1 MICYEE
7 LLLALNRLD
16 TIVVVTDAKGN
27 IRYVNE
33 AFEDKYGYSKE
44 EAIGQN
50 PRILKSDYHD
60 PSFYKNLWD
69 TVLSG
74 ITWEGIFLNKTKSGK
89 LIWERAKISPIMV
102 DEEIDGFIAT
112 KEDITYKKELEEQ
125 FHKEKFLLDELF
137 DNAPVGAM
145 LFKPIYNDG
154 EFQDLMT
161 IKANPIAAN
170 VFNKLGITGL
180 TMRNFLEEYEQ
191 IYSKV
196 DDLINSKQI
205 FELKCPSLDKHLNLK
220 TFPLGEGRFCMYIH
234 DITKYKNTISALKE
248 SEQRY
253 HSLVEDSPALIRRF
267 NKDGAV
273 SYINSYYADYYNKTP
288 DKLLGKNIFKLFNV
302 EDRNVFK
309 ENLQKLTPE
318 NPIVEY
324 QQKITLPKDEIRWQK
339 WIDRALF
346 DSSGNIVEY
355 QSVGMDF
362 TRLKN
367 IEIQLEEQKNKL
379 NAIFDNGLI
388 GITVLN
394 SSGDILMANSKF
406 TELIHYKEDI
416 TNLNYFD
423 YVAKEQIEQ
432 SRENFKRLFEG
443 KIKKINV
450 QREIHRK
457 DGSIFIADIF
467 TAPISVKKGKVI
479 EVVGLVIDITERYRI
494 EQELKASEKK
504 LKKLNN
510 TKDKLFSV
518 IAHDIRNPFNAILGF
533 STILDNNLNSLSTN
547 EIKEFISRIV
557 EASEETYK
565 LLEDLLTWAKS
576 QLGQLKA
583 KPCEVSTENVIHE
596 CLGSLK
602 SLTRNKNIKINI
614 SDTTTQCA
622 YVDKEMIK
630 FVIRNLLHNAIKFS
644 HPNTTIEY
652 STKEIPN
659 DKIAISIR
667 DHGVGIKKEKLEI
680 LFNLEEFLTTNGTS
694 HEKGTGLGLS
704 LSKEMIELNNGEINV
719 SSEVGKGSEFV
730 ITLPKCEEKRDKS
743 KNSYLI

>member
-7 LLLALNRLD
+7 LLLALNKLD
-16 TIVVVTDAKGN
+16 TIVVVTDAEGN

-33 AFEDKYGYSKE
+33 AFEEKYGYTKE
-44 EAIGQN
+44 EVIGQN
-50 PRILKSDYHD
+50 PRILKSDYHN

-74 ITWEGIFLNKTKSGK
+74 ITWEGIFQNKTKSGK
-89 LIWERAKISPIMV
+89 LIWERAKISPIIV
-102 DEEIDGFIAT
+102 DEKIDGFIAT

-145 LFKPIYNDG
+145 LFKPIYNEG
-154 EFQDLMT
+154 IFEDLMT

-180 TMRNFLEEYEQ
+180 TMRNFLDEYEQ
-191 IYSKV
+191 IYSKL

-205 FELKCPSLDKHLNLK
+205 FELKCPSLGKHLNLK
-220 TFPLGEGRFCMYIH
+220 TFPLGEGIFCMYIH
-234 DITKYKNTISALKE
+234 DITKYRNTISALKE

-288 DKLLGKNIFKLFNV
+288 DKILGKNIFKLFNI
-302 EDRNVFK
+302 EDRGIFK
-309 ENLQKLTPE
+309 QNLQKLTPE

-324 QQKITLPKDEIRWQK
+324 QQKIRFPKEEIRWQK

-346 DSSGNIVEY
+346 DSYENIVEY

-388 GITVLN
+388 GITVLDSKGN
-394 SSGDILMANSKF
+394 ILMANSKF
-406 TELIHYKEDI
+406 SELINSKEDI
-416 TNLNYFD
+416 TCLNYFD
-423 YVAKEQIEQ
+423 YLDTEHIEQ
-432 SRENFKRLFEG
+432 SKKNFNDLFEG

-450 QREIHRK
+450 QRKVQRK
-457 DGSIFIADIF
+457 DGSIFMADIF
-467 TAPISVKKGKVI
+467 TAPISIKKGKVTEI
-479 EVVGLVIDITERYRI
+479 VGLVIDITERHRI

-504 LKKLNN
+504 LKKINN

-518 IAHDIRNPFNAILGF
+518 IAHDIRNPFNTILGF

-547 EIKEFISRIV
+547 EIKEFISKIV

-583 KPCEVSTENVIHE
+583 NQCEVSTREVIQD

-602 SLTRNKNIKINI
+602 SLARNKNIKINI
-614 SDTTTQCA
+614 SDTTTHCS

-644 HPNTTIEY
+644 HPNSIIDY

-659 DKIAISIR
+659 DRIAISIK
-667 DHGVGIKKEKLEI
+667 DHGVGIRKEKLDI
-680 LFNLEEFLTTNGTS
+680 LFNLEEFLSTNGTS

-704 LSKEMIELNNGEINV
+704 LSKEMIELNKGEITV
-719 SSEVGKGSEFV
+719 TSEVGKGSEFV
-730 ITLPKCEEKRDKS
+730 ITLLKCK
-743 KNSYLI
+743 